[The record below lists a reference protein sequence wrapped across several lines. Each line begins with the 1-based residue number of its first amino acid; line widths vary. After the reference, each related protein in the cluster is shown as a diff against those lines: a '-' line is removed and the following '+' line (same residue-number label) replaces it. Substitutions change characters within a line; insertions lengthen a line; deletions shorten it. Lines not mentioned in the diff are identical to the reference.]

1 MMRGHPSGRRRLSG
15 NASSRKRRRP
25 RRFGA
30 AVRLFTMGVLIG
42 SLLGVAGMRWSG
54 TIAVPT
60 NMPTINLAVMDSK
73 EEIDCSLLKVVDGD
87 TLRCG
92 TTRVRLS
99 AIDAPEMPGHCRP
112 GRQCTP
118 GDPYA
123 SADHLRSLI
132 AGSAVSCRQID
143 TDHYGRAVALCSAG
157 GRDLSCEQ
165 VRSRHAVIR
174 YGSLSC

>member
-1 MMRGHPSGRRRLSG
+1 
-15 NASSRKRRRP
+15 
-25 RRFGA
+25 
-30 AVRLFTMGVLIG
+30 MGVLIG
-42 SLLGVAGMRWSG
+42 SLLGFASLRWSG

-60 NMPTINLAVMDSK
+60 NMPTINLAVMDST
-73 EEIDCSLLKVVDGD
+73 EAIDCSLLKVVDGD

-112 GRQCTP
+112 GRRCTP

-123 SADHLRSLI
+123 SADHLRSLV
-132 AGSAVSCRQID
+132 AGAAVSCRQID

-165 VRSRHAVIR
+165 VRSGHAVIR

>member
-1 MMRGHPSGRRRLSG
+1 
-15 NASSRKRRRP
+15 
-25 RRFGA
+25 
-30 AVRLFTMGVLIG
+30 
-42 SLLGVAGMRWSG
+42 
-54 TIAVPT
+54 
-60 NMPTINLAVMDSK
+60 MPTINLAVMDSK

-165 VRSRHAVIR
+165 VRSGHAVIR